1 MINLA
6 QGYFRKTVF
15 KTYRWF
21 KHPRKLKKSPV
32 MRWFA
37 THFLSKQV
45 WKPTQHTMA
54 GGFAIG
60 MCIMIQLLPGQMFV
74 AAVLAAIFRVNI
86 PIAVIACWISNPF
99 TFVPFSWTQI
109 KVGNFV
115 LPYLPS
121 FVEAGIASIMHWLVR
136 NLERLPTFMQ
146 EAIPRHIVEKGVEY
160 LTSMYIGGVFIGL
173 ALIPLSYVLSWV
185 IWEGFHQ
192 MAERR
197 RARHALEGLKSEG

>member
-54 GGFAIG
+54 GGMAIG

-74 AAVLAAIFRVNI
+74 AAVIAAVQARGFSPADDNEADA
-86 PIAVIACWISNPF
+86 IAILLW
-99 TFVPFSWTQI
+99 
-109 KVGNFV
+109 
-115 LPYLPS
+115 
-121 FVEAGIASIMHWLVR
+121 
-136 NLERLPTFMQ
+136 
-146 EAIPRHIVEKGVEY
+146 AIETG
-160 LTSMYIGGVFIGL
+160 GGV
-173 ALIPLSYVLSWV
+173 
-185 IWEGFHQ
+185 
-192 MAERR
+192 R
-197 RARHALEGLKSEG
+197 